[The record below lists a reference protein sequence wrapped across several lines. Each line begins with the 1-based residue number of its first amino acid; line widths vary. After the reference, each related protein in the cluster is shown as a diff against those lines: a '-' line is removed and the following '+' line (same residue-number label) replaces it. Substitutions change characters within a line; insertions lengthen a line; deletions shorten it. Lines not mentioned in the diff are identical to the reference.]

1 MSQKVE
7 KVHFWHIKCTSM
19 KHILALLSWGQIWIV
34 YELWAFT
41 FDKMEVGHPVTT
53 LQFQFLKNL
62 FDILSVTLI
71 DKLRSGQ
78 CNKSDLLSY

>member
-1 MSQKVE
+1 MTQKVE

-41 FDKMEVGHPVTT
+41 FDKMEVGHPVSGNNFWAKLCGTFSDFGKLLT
-53 LQFQFLKNL
+53 LQN
-62 FDILSVTLI
+62 
-71 DKLRSGQ
+71 
-78 CNKSDLLSY
+78 